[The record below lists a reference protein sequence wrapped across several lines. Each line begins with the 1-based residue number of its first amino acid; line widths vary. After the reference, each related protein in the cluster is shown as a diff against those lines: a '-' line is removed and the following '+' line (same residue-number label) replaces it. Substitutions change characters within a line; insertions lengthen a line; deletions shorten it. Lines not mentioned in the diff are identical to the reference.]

1 MENFS
6 IGKAANLAPS
16 GIATFAKTELC
27 TSLEMLDADIAII
40 GAPCDIGIQGRSGT
54 RLGPRGIRL
63 QSTRFRFS
71 EEGSYD
77 PERDQH
83 YLSTKK
89 WKIVDC
95 GDVDYIPGDLEG
107 TFANIESAVHLIR
120 ERGAIPV
127 VLGGDHSI
135 SIPVARGLR
144 DSGPFDVVHID
155 AHLDWTS
162 QVGGQKLCNGSPCR
176 QMSQMPYIDKMSHIG
191 IHGIGSSRKS
201 DFQDARNHGD
211 KIISVRDVRKCGLDW
226 LESQLPSGKP
236 YYVTFDIDSMDYSI
250 AVGTGSPMM
259 GGFLYDEMLD
269 ILERIALR
277 EDVIAFDMV
286 EVSPPYDDISGATAY
301 LAACLTA
308 DFLGFV
314 TKRKE

>member
-1 MENFS
+1 M
-6 IGKAANLAPS
+6 
-16 GIATFAKTELC
+16 
-27 TSLEMLDADIAII
+27 
-40 GAPCDIGIQGRSGT
+40 
-54 RLGPRGIRL
+54 
-63 QSTRFRFS
+63 
-71 EEGSYD
+71 
-77 PERDQH
+77 
-83 YLSTKK
+83 
-89 WKIVDC
+89 
-95 GDVDYIPGDLEG
+95 EG

-120 ERGAIPV
+120 EKGAIPV
-127 VLGGDHSI
+127 VLGGDHSV
-135 SIPVARGLR
+135 SIPIARGLR
-144 DSGPFDVVHID
+144 DSGPFDVIHID

-211 KIISVRDVRKCGLDW
+211 KIVSVRDVRKYGLNW

-250 AVGTGSPMM
+250 AAGTGSPMM

-269 ILERIALR
+269 ILELIALR

-286 EVSPPYDDISGATAY
+286 EVSPAYDDMSGTTAY
-301 LAACLTA
+301 LAARLTT

-314 TKRKE
+314 TKRRE